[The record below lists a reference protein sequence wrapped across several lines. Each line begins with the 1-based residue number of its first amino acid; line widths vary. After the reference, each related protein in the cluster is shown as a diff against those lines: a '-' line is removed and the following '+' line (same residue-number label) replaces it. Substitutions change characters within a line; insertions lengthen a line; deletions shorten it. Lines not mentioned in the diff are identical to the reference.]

1 MNMNIGKLAG
11 WPAGCTTAASLVV
24 VEADRMQTTDRW
36 TL

>member
-11 WPAGCTTAASLVV
+11 WLAGCTTAASVV
-24 VEADRMQTTDRW
+24 VEVDRMQTTDRW